1 MRGQAAVVTG
11 GAKGVGRY
19 IAQGLAKEGVRIAIA
34 DIDTEPLERTRKEL
48 EGMTSDSFSVKANVT
63 NENEV
68 KDLMAR
74 AADRF
79 GQIDILVTCAGI
91 VPHFSWGVPKWP
103 VIRDMEKSFWD
114 RVIQTN
120 LGGVFLC
127 TKHVI
132 PYMQKRKSGHI
143 VNMHGGGGN
152 IGACAY
158 VVTKEAV
165 RNFSRMVA
173 EEVREDNI
181 CVVTVSPEHSV
192 SFDYSPEEARKQVPG
207 VESLGNRFILAA
219 QAGMEMSGKLV
230 NLKDGRLNVIDPH

>member
-1 MRGQAAVVTG
+1 MKGQAAVVTG

-19 IAQGLAKEGVRIAIA
+19 IAQGLAKEGVRVAIA
-34 DIDTEPLERTRKEL
+34 DMDTEPLERTRKEL
-48 EGMTSDSFSVKANVT
+48 ADMTSDSFSLRVDVT
-63 NENEV
+63 KEEEV

-91 VPHFSWGVPKWP
+91 VPHFAWGLPKWS
-103 VIRDMEKSFWD
+103 VIRDMDKIFWD

-120 LGGVFLC
+120 VGGVFLT

-132 PYMQKRKSGHI
+132 PYMQKRRSGHI
-143 VNMHGGGGN
+143 VNMHGGGGD

-165 RNFSRMVA
+165 RTFTRFVA

-181 CVVTVSPEHSV
+181 CVVCVAPEHSV
-192 SFDYSPEEARKQVPG
+192 SFDYSPEEARRDVPG

-219 QAGMEMSGKLV
+219 QAGMEFSGKLLT
-230 NLKDGRLNVIDPH
+230 LKDDRLIERTP

>member
-19 IAQGLAKEGVRIAIA
+19 IAHGLAKEGVRVAIA
-34 DIDTEPLERTRKEL
+34 DIDTEPLERTRQEL
-48 EGMTSDSFSVKANVT
+48 EGMTSDSFSLRTDVT
-63 NENEV
+63 NEEEV
-68 KDLMAR
+68 KDPMAR

-91 VPHFSWGVPKWP
+91 VPHFAWGLPKWS
-103 VIRDMEKSFWD
+103 VIKDMDKTFWD

-120 LGGVFLC
+120 VGGVFLC

-132 PYMQKRKSGHI
+132 PYMQKRRSGHI

-165 RNFSRMVA
+165 RTFTRFVA

-181 CVVTVSPEHSV
+181 CVVCVAPEHSV
-192 SFDYSPEEARKQVPG
+192 SFDYSPEEARKRVPG

-219 QAGMEMSGKLV
+219 QAGMELSGKLLT
-230 NLKDGRLNVIDPH
+230 LKDGRLSVRDP